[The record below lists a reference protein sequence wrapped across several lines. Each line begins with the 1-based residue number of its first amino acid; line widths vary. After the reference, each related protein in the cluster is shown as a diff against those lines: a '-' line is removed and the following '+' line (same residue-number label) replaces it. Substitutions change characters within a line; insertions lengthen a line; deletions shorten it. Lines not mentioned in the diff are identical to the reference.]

1 VTTSVD
7 AVPGIHGGV
16 GQARAAALIAL
27 SRQSALITGAPKGI
41 GTATRQRIGRGRGV
55 GRSHL
60 RLRPE
65 QRRSCVHG
73 DHRLR
78 RGRR

>member
-1 VTTSVD
+1 M
-7 AVPGIHGGV
+7 
-16 GQARAAALIAL
+16 
-27 SRQSALITGAPKGI
+27 SRLAGKVALITGASKGI

-55 GRSHL
+55 GRSDL

-65 QRRSCVHG
+65 RRRSSVHG

>member
-1 VTTSVD
+1 MSRL
-7 AVPGIHGGV
+7 AGKVP
-16 GQARAAALIAL
+16 
-27 SRQSALITGAPKGI
+27 LITGASKGI

-65 QRRSCVHG
+65 QRRSCGHG

-78 RGRR
+78 RGRARGRYSQEENQYKRRFK